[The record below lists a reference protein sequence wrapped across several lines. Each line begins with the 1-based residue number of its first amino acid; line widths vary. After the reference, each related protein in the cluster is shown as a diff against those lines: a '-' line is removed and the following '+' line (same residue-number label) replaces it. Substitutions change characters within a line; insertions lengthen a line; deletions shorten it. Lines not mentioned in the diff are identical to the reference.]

1 MGVSGDAQVLHV
13 LVYHVIHLH
22 ESMSLRDAS
31 SGSSEGREPHRLNH
45 IRLKPYVPFTL
56 AVPRCHSRM
65 HIQITPTR
73 LELEDT
79 FLISCRAAEGQS
91 EFAALEYT

>member
-1 MGVSGDAQVLHV
+1 
-13 LVYHVIHLH
+13 
-22 ESMSLRDAS
+22 MSLRDAS
-31 SGSSEGREPHRLNH
+31 SGSSEGREPHRLIESH
-45 IRLKPYVPFTL
+45 QIKAVRTVYLLTL
-56 AVPRCHSRM
+56 AVPRRPRRPCHSRM